1 MTISKEK
8 WMPLYC
14 CTVIEVGGI
23 EDVQRL
29 MWTDNDGDSLDRCIR
44 QRPGTSWSPYCT
56 SNLLITKVK
65 MVIAMM
71 MAVCLVGSLDHWR
84 NHKLRLRT
92 QILILIDE

>member
-1 MTISKEK
+1 
-8 WMPLYC
+8 
-14 CTVIEVGGI
+14 
-23 EDVQRL
+23 